1 MKKEH
6 IRPIS
11 VAAGI
16 ITVSTTRT
24 KKTDASGKAIQ
35 AILAKADIPV
45 RHYAVV
51 PDQVEAIRYELYQSL
66 RTCNCI
72 IIDGGTG
79 LTHDDCTIEAITP
92 LIEKKIDGFGE
103 LFRMKSY
110 EEIGTSSMLSR
121 AVAGTGP
128 GKRGILHPRI
138 HRCRDPC
145 NRIPHRLGDRPHP
158 LPCK

>member
-103 LFRMKSY
+103 LFRMKSTRRS
-110 EEIGTSSMLSR
+110 GRLRCSPGLSPVR
-121 AVAGTGP
+121 SGETRYSASP
-128 GKRGILHPRI
+128 
-138 HRCRDPC
+138 DP
-145 NRIPHRLGDRPHP
+145 P
-158 LPCK
+158 LP

>member
-103 LFRMKSY
+103 LFPDEKLR
-110 EEIGTSSMLSR
+110 
-121 AVAGTGP
+121 
-128 GKRGILHPRI
+128 
-138 HRCRDPC
+138 
-145 NRIPHRLGDRPHP
+145 GDRDVFDALPGCRRYRSGETRYSASPDPP
-158 LPCK
+158 LP